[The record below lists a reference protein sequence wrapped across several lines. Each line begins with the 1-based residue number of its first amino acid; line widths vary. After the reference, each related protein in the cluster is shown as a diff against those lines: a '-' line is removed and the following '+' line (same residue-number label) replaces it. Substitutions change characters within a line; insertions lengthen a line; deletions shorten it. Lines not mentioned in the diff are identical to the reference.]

1 MLPHALL
8 LWWLQRVKRTSRK
21 AHPFTEGFWLQ
32 IGNVPVLTGMYYG
45 YWKEIAKEIFRK
57 WVWKHT
63 FCTTWT
69 YSSAGNQSWIFI
81 RKTDTDAET
90 LILWPQNAKNWLW
103 CWERLKA
110 GGVGDKRGWDRWWD
124 GITDSMDMSL
134 SKLWE
139 LVMDREAWC
148 AAVHA
153 VTKSRI
159 WLSNWTELRRTFTI
173 PLYFRR

>member
-1 MLPHALL
+1 VLPHALL

-81 RKTDTDAET
+81 QKTDAKAET

-110 GGVGDKRGWDRWWD
+110 GGVGDKRGWDGWMASPTQWTWVWLNSGSWWWT
-124 GITDSMDMSL
+124 GRPGVQQSMRSQRVGHD
-134 SKLWE
+134 W
-139 LVMDREAWC
+139 A
-148 AAVHA
+148 
-153 VTKSRI
+153 
-159 WLSNWTELRRTFTI
+159 TELNFAELL
-173 PLYFRR
+173 PYLYISED